1 MDRGFVHVYTG
12 NGKGKTTAALGLA
25 LRAAGA
31 GLHVFIAQFAKG
43 MDYSELRSIQL
54 LGSHVTLRQYGMGH
68 FIRDTPVSE
77 DLHAAMHGLTDVR
90 RAIASGRYDLIVL
103 DEANIGTHYGL
114 FTVEDLLDLIAR
126 KPPHVEL
133 VLTGRYADPR
143 IIEKAD
149 LVTEMREI
157 KHYYHQGVVA
167 RAGIEA

>member
-103 DEANIGTHYGL
+103 DEANIGTL
-114 FTVEDLLDLIAR
+114 FWLYTATSFETEAANGAYYFFAVSGSGMVSVYIQI
-126 KPPHVEL
+126 
-133 VLTGRYADPR
+133 GRASC
-143 IIEKAD
+143 
-149 LVTEMREI
+149 RER
-157 KHYYHQGVVA
+157 V
-167 RAGIEA
+167 